1 MHSAIQPVVAA
12 AIQGQDTA
20 AETVENAFAVL
31 MDGDADPVDIAALL
45 TALAAKGESVG
56 DVIGAARAMI
66 ARVTPISSS
75 HQRLLDTCGT
85 GGDRLHTFNISTA
98 TALVA
103 ASCGIPIAKHGNRS
117 VSSSSGSSDVLSA
130 LGVAIDLSPDS
141 VAACLDET
149 GLGFCYAPL
158 FHGAMKHAAP
168 VRRQLGLRTIFN
180 LVGPLTNPA
189 AADCQLLGANTNATA
204 RLLAGALKALDR
216 SRAIV
221 VCGNNELD
229 EVALWGTTLA
239 LEINGADSDIVEHT
253 WTAADFALPACD
265 VDSLRVS
272 SPEESA
278 AMIRSVLGGQPGPA
292 RDIVL
297 ANTAA
302 ALVARGETSDLVQA
316 ARQAATAIDD
326 GRGHQQ
332 LARLVACSQRL
343 ASS

>member
-1 MHSAIQPVVAA
+1 MHHAIQPVVDA
-12 AIQGQDTA
+12 AILGEDTSP
-20 AETVENAFAVL
+20 ETVEQAFAVL
-31 MDGDADPVDIAALL
+31 MDGEADPVDIAALL

-66 ARVTPISSS
+66 SRAIPISSRRE
-75 HQRLLDTCGT
+75 RLLDTCGT

-103 ASCGIPIAKHGNRS
+103 AGCGIPIAKHGNRG
-117 VSSSSGSSDVLSA
+117 VSSSSGSSDVLAA
-130 LGVAIDLSPDS
+130 LGVAIDLPPES
-141 VAACLDET
+141 VAACLDEV
-149 GLGFCYAPL
+149 GIGFCYAPL

-168 VRRQLGLRTIFN
+168 VRRQLELRTIFN

-204 RLLAGALKALDR
+204 RLLAGALKALGR
-216 SRAIV
+216 PRAIV

-239 LEINGADSDIVEHT
+239 LEVNGPESEILEHA
-253 WTAADFALPACD
+253 WSAADFGLEPCD
-265 VDSLRVS
+265 VDALRVS
-272 SPEESA
+272 SPAESA
-278 AMIRSVLGGQPGPA
+278 ATIRSVLAGEPGAA

-302 ALVARGETSDLVQA
+302 ALVARAETNDLA
-316 ARQAATAIDD
+316 EATRRAATVIDD
-326 GRGHQQ
+326 GPAGEQ

-343 ASS
+343 ANA